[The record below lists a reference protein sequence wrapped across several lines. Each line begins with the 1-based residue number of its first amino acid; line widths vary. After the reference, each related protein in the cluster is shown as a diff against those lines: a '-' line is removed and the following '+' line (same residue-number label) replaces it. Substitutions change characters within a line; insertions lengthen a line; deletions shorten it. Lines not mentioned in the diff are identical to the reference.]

1 MRFYHVL
8 RAARTVTSD
17 VNSNLNIQDRETQR
31 LLKETSIEMSITG
44 YHEMQAQERVELVIP
59 GWIDPALRSD

>member
-1 MRFYHVL
+1 MRFYHVYG
-8 RAARTVTSD
+8 AGRTVTSD
-17 VNSNLNIQDRETQR
+17 ANSNHNIQDRETQR